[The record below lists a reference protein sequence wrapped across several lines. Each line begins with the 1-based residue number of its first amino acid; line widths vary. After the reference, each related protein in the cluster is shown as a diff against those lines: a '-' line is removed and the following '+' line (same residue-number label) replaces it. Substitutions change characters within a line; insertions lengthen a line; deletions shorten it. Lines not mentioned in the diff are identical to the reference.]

1 MKKILIVED
10 DENIARLEKDFLE
23 IHGYEVVLERTG
35 EYQVIEKLAK
45 DCDMILLDVML
56 PKGDGF
62 QICKKLRDNIEK
74 PILIISAMGQDTD
87 VILGL
92 GFGADDY
99 ITKPFSPNQLIARV
113 KAHLSRY
120 DRLMTGTNALSGSLI
135 EHDEMIINV
144 ASQTCEVAGQMVE
157 LTPKEF
163 EILKLLASNKNMV
176 LTKEQI
182 YESIWQ
188 TDALGDASTVTV
200 HVKRVREKLHNA
212 NPRVEYISTIWGVGY
227 KFTVQYK
234 A

>member
-35 EYQVIEKLAK
+35 EYEIIEELAK

-120 DRLMTGTNALSGSLI
+120 ERLMAGTSVPSGSVI
-135 EHDEMIINV
+135 EHDEMVINV

-188 TDALGDASTVTV
+188 ADALGDASTVTV

-234 A
+234 S

>member
-10 DENIARLEKDFLE
+10 DDNIARLEKDFLE
-23 IHGYEVVLERTG
+23 INGYEVVLEQTG
-35 EYQVIEKLAK
+35 EYEVIEKLAQ

-62 QICKKLRDNIEK
+62 QICKKLRDNVEK
-74 PILIISAMGQDTD
+74 PILMISAMGQDTD

-99 ITKPFSPNQLIARV
+99 ITKPFSPNQLMARV
-113 KAHLSRY
+113 KSHLARY
-120 DRLMTGTNALSGSLI
+120 ERLKSGSPAAVSGSVI
-135 EHDEMIINV
+135 EHDEMVINV
-144 ASQTCEVAGQMVE
+144 ASQTCEVSGQMVE

-163 EILKLLASNKNMV
+163 EILKLMATNKNVV

-188 TDALGDASTVTV
+188 ADALGDASTVTV
-200 HVKRVREKLHNA
+200 HVKRVREKLHKA
-212 NPRVEYISTIWGVGY
+212 NPKIEYISTIWGVGY

-234 A
+234 

>member
-10 DENIARLEKDFLE
+10 DDNIARLEKDFLE
-23 IHGYEVVLERTG
+23 IHGYEVVLEQTG
-35 EYQVIEKLAK
+35 EYEIIEKLAK

-99 ITKPFSPNQLIARV
+99 ITKPFSPNQLMARV

-120 DRLMTGTNALSGSLI
+120 ERLKAGSNIPSDSII
-135 EHDEMIINV
+135 EHDEMVINV
-144 ASQTCEVAGQMVE
+144 ASQTCEVAGQLVE

-163 EILKLLASNKNMV
+163 EILKLMASNKNVV

-188 TDALGDASTVTV
+188 ADALGDASTVTV

-212 NPRVEYISTIWGVGY
+212 NPKVEYISTIWGVGY

-234 A
+234 G

>member
-10 DENIARLEKDFLE
+10 DDNIARLERDFLE
-23 IHGYEVVLERTG
+23 IHGYEVILEQTG
-35 EYQVIEKLAK
+35 EYEVIEALSK

-56 PKGDGF
+56 PKGDGL
-62 QICKKLRDNIEK
+62 QICKRLRDTVNK
-74 PILIISAMGQDTD
+74 PILIISAMDQDTD

-113 KAHLSRY
+113 KSHLARY
-120 DRLMTGTNALSGSLI
+120 ERLSSGVTVAQGDII
-135 EHDEMIINV
+135 EHDEMIINT
-144 ASQTCEVAGQMVE
+144 ASQTCVVAGQNIE

-163 EILKLLASNKNMV
+163 EILKLMALNKNIV

-188 TDALGDASTVTV
+188 VDALGDASTVTV
-200 HVKRVREKLHNA
+200 HVKRVREKLSKA
-212 NPRVEYISTIWGVGY
+212 NPKVEYISTIWGVGY

-234 A
+234 